1 MDMDRA
7 INDARTLY
15 QLTSDYELKAVLE
28 RAELCW
34 GKWRDA
40 SDYHALVRVCADV
53 RSHMF

>member
-7 INDARTLY
+7 IKDARTLY
-15 QLTSDYELKAVLE
+15 HLTSDYELKVVLD

-40 SDYHALVRVCADV
+40 SEYHALVRVCADV

>member
-7 INDARTLY
+7 IKDARTLY
-15 QLTSDYELKAVLE
+15 HVTSDYELKAVLD

-40 SDYHALVRVCADV
+40 SDYPKLMRVYADV
-53 RSHMF
+53 KSHMF

>member
-1 MDMDRA
+1 MDRA
-7 INDARTLY
+7 INDARALY
-15 QLTSDYELKAVLE
+15 HVTSDYELKAVMD